1 MLLFHYLKNFQS
13 SEWIQYGYDIISN
26 HPYPLSSLLTKKQD
40 KNMNENIE
48 KQEDTEKHLLDKLN
62 VGVMLLSLDAT

>member
-1 MLLFHYLKNFQS
+1 
-13 SEWIQYGYDIISN
+13 
-26 HPYPLSSLLTKKQD
+26 
-40 KNMNENIE
+40 MNENIE